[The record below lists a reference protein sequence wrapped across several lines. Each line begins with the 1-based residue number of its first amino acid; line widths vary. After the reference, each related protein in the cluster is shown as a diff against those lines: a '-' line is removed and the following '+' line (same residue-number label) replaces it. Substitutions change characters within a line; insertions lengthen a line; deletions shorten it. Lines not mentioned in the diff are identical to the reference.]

1 MKKIKAIDNKTE
13 QSKTQSDLDR
23 QTAKMSEL
31 TSGNVS
37 KYKFLISEDILL
49 EKDLIKKVA
58 RIKTFEYSPLGNEL
72 ENQTDN

>member
-1 MKKIKAIDNKTE
+1 MKKIKAIGNKTE

-49 EKDLIKKVA
+49 EKDLIKKVP